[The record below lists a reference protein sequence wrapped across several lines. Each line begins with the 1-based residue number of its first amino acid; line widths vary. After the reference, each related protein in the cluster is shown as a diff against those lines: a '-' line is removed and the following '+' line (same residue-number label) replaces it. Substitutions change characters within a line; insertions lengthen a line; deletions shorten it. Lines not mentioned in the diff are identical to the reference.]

1 MTCCP
6 SHHCQHYR
14 VLSTSNNKAFI
25 NDQISVFLS
34 LSLRTL
40 NNQAEEPVRLKKHK
54 VIAQAFA
61 KRKMFNNA
69 GRLSI
74 SFHSTYEDPVG
85 KLFYRS
91 IHTHTH
97 KQQFYYRLNISCY
110 CCDSYSLFAQST
122 KNELIILRPFIS
134 QTNVWTNFIL
144 ISRVV
149 FLQYSAV

>member
-1 MTCCP
+1 MCCP
-6 SHHCQHYR
+6 SHHCQNYR
-14 VLSTSNNKAFI
+14 VLSKSNNKAFI
-25 NDQISVFLS
+25 NDQISVF

-85 KLFYRS
+85 KL
-91 IHTHTH
+91 IM
-97 KQQFYYRLNISCY
+97 L
-110 CCDSYSLFAQST
+110 
-122 KNELIILRPFIS
+122 
-134 QTNVWTNFIL
+134 
-144 ISRVV
+144 
-149 FLQYSAV
+149 